1 MTLQRRLIIA
11 VLLAAPFAWLITI
24 AGTYWR
30 ASHEINEL
38 YDTDMLRLAQQ
49 TLAISALIPPS
60 AMVPATPAQ
69 TPSSAD
75 SGDAGLGDLSIAIWR
90 GSGAPLVLDP
100 EALQFPREGDRTGF
114 LESVVSGEA
123 WRLVYLSDPAAQTR
137 VAVGQRIG
145 ERNDLVVAYVAGQIL
160 PWLVGLPVLIALLI
174 FAVRKAMRPVRDLSM
189 QLEHRRPDDATPLT
203 SKGVPGEL
211 KGLLNAMNGL
221 LERVGVLIEQERRL
235 TADAAHEL
243 RTPLAAVR
251 AQWDVMQRTEDP
263 AERLQA
269 QASVTRGMERLDRL
283 VAQLLTMAR
292 LDSADHADFGG
303 SVDWR
308 AVAEQAVGDC
318 LWIADRRDVDIAVE
332 WPDCGVLPLP
342 MAGDENALTIMLKN
356 ILDNAIRYGPR
367 HAKVRLTFRPSR
379 IVIDDQ
385 GPGIAPDVLPRL
397 GGRFVRAPGNE
408 EAGSGLGVSIARRI
422 AQTHGLSVEFT
433 MRDSTSEFGPGLQ
446 VTLRRAEYS
455 PFWLDSAH
463 ARPRSGGQ
471 DD

>member
-30 ASHEINEL
+30 AAHEINEL
-38 YDTDMLRLAQQ
+38 YDTGMLRLAQQ
-49 TLAISALIPPS
+49 TLAISSLIPPS
-60 AMVPATPAQ
+60 APLRPMPAQ
-69 TPSSAD
+69 TPASTD
-75 SGDAGLGDLSIAIWR
+75 SGDAGLGDLSVAIWR
-90 GSGAPLVLDP
+90 GSDAPLVLDP
-100 EALQFPREGDRTGF
+100 EALQFPREGNRTGF
-114 LESVVSGEA
+114 FDSVVSGEP
-123 WRLVYLSDPAAQTR
+123 WRLVYLSDPDGQTR

-145 ERNDLVVAYVAGQIL
+145 ERNDLVVAYIAGQIL
-160 PWLVGLPVLIALLI
+160 PWLIGLPVLIALLI
-174 FAVRKAMRPVRDLSM
+174 FAVRRAMRPVRDLSM
-189 QLEHRRPDDATPLT
+189 QLEQRSPDDATPLP
-203 SKGVPGEL
+203 SADVPGEL

-221 LERVGVLIEQERRL
+221 LARVGTLIEQERRL

-251 AQWDVMQRTEDP
+251 AQWDVVQRTADP
-263 AERLQA
+263 AERSQA
-269 QASVTRGMERLDRL
+269 QTSVTRGMERLDRL
-283 VAQLLTMAR
+283 VSQLLTMAR
-292 LDSADHADFGG
+292 LDSANHADFGG

-332 WPDCGVLPLP
+332 WPDAGILPLP

-367 HAKVRLTFRPSR
+367 HSLVRLTFSSSR
-379 IVIDDQ
+379 IIIDDQ
-385 GPGIAPDVLPRL
+385 GSGIAPEVLPRL

-422 AQTHGLSVEFT
+422 AHHHGMSIHFA
-433 MRDSTSEFGPGLQ
+433 MRDASSELGPGLQ
-446 VTLRRAEYS
+446 VTLRRGE
-455 PFWLDSAH
+455 
-463 ARPRSGGQ
+463 
-471 DD
+471 

>member
-30 ASHEINEL
+30 AAHEINEL

-49 TLAISALIPPS
+49 TLAISSLIPPS
-60 AMVPATPAQ
+60 APLRPMPAQ
-69 TPSSAD
+69 TPASTD
-75 SGDAGLGDLSIAIWR
+75 SGDAGLGDLSVAIWR
-90 GSGAPLVLDP
+90 GSDAPLVLDP
-100 EALQFPREGDRTGF
+100 EALQFPREGNRTGF
-114 LESVVSGEA
+114 FDSVVSGER
-123 WRLVYLSDPAAQTR
+123 WRLVYLSDPDGQTR
-137 VAVGQRIG
+137 VAVGQRVG
-145 ERNDLVVAYVAGQIL
+145 ERNDLVVAYIAGQIL
-160 PWLVGLPVLIALLI
+160 PWLIGLPVLIALLI
-174 FAVRKAMRPVRDLSM
+174 FAVRRAMRPVRDLSM
-189 QLEHRRPDDATPLT
+189 QLEQRSPDDATPLP
-203 SKGVPGEL
+203 SADVPGEL

-221 LERVGVLIEQERRL
+221 LARVGTLIEQERRL

-251 AQWDVMQRTEDP
+251 AQWDVVQRTADP
-263 AERLQA
+263 AERSQA
-269 QASVTRGMERLDRL
+269 QTSVTRGMERLDRL
-283 VAQLLTMAR
+283 VSQLLTMAR
-292 LDSADHADFGG
+292 LDSANHADFGG

-332 WPDCGVLPLP
+332 WPDAGLLPLP

-367 HAKVRLTFRPSR
+367 HSLVRLTFSSSR
-379 IVIDDQ
+379 IIIDDQ
-385 GPGIAPDVLPRL
+385 GSGIAPEVLPRL

-422 AQTHGLSVEFT
+422 AHHHGMSIHFA
-433 MRDSTSEFGPGLQ
+433 MRDASSELGPGLQ
-446 VTLRRAEYS
+446 VTLRRGE
-455 PFWLDSAH
+455 
-463 ARPRSGGQ
+463 
-471 DD
+471 

>member
-30 ASHEINEL
+30 AAHEINEL

-49 TLAISALIPPS
+49 TLAISSLIPPS
-60 AMVPATPAQ
+60 APLRPMPAQ
-69 TPSSAD
+69 TPASTD
-75 SGDAGLGDLSIAIWR
+75 SGDAGLGDLSVAIWR
-90 GSGAPLVLDP
+90 GSDAPLVLDP
-100 EALQFPREGDRTGF
+100 EALQFPREGNRTGF
-114 LESVVSGEA
+114 FESVVSGEP
-123 WRLVYLSDPAAQTR
+123 WRLVYLSDPDGKTR

-145 ERNDLVVAYVAGQIL
+145 ERNDLVVAYIAGQIL
-160 PWLVGLPVLIALLI
+160 PWLIGLPVLIALLI
-174 FAVRKAMRPVRDLSM
+174 FAVRRAMRPVRDLSM
-189 QLEHRRPDDATPLT
+189 QLEQRSPDDATPLP
-203 SKGVPGEL
+203 SADVPGEL

-221 LERVGVLIEQERRL
+221 LARVGTLIEQERRL

-251 AQWDVMQRTEDP
+251 AQWDVVQRTADP

-269 QASVTRGMERLDRL
+269 QTSVTRGMERLDRL
-283 VAQLLTMAR
+283 VSQLLTMAR
-292 LDSADHADFGG
+292 LDSANHADFGG

-308 AVAEQAVGDC
+308 AVAELAVGDC
-318 LWIADRRDVDIAVE
+318 LWIADRRDVDIALE
-332 WPDCGVLPLP
+332 WPEAGILPLP

-367 HAKVRLTFRPSR
+367 HSLVRLTFSSSR
-379 IVIDDQ
+379 IIIDDQ
-385 GPGIAPDVLPRL
+385 GSGIAPEVLPRL

-422 AQTHGLSVEFT
+422 AHHHGMSIHFA
-433 MRDSTSEFGPGLQ
+433 MRDASSELGPGLQ
-446 VTLRRAEYS
+446 VTLRRGE
-455 PFWLDSAH
+455 
-463 ARPRSGGQ
+463 
-471 DD
+471 

>member
-11 VLLAAPFAWLITI
+11 VLLAAPIAWLFTI

-49 TLAISALIPPS
+49 TLGISALIPPAAS
-60 AMVPATPAQ
+60 LLPMPAQ
-69 TPSSAD
+69 TPASTD
-75 SGDAGLGDLSIAIWR
+75 SGDAGLGDLSVAIWR
-90 GSGAPLVLDP
+90 GSDAPLVLDP

-114 LESVVSGEA
+114 FEAVVNGEP
-123 WRLVYLSDPAAQTR
+123 WRLVYLNDPDGQTR

-145 ERNDLVVAYVAGQIL
+145 ERNDLVVAYIAGQIL

-174 FAVRKAMRPVRDLSM
+174 FAVRRAMRPVRELSM
-189 QLEHRRPDDATPLT
+189 QLEQRSPDDATPLP
-203 SKGVPGEL
+203 SADVPGEL

-221 LERVGVLIEQERRL
+221 LARVSTLIEQERRL

-251 AQWDVMQRTEDP
+251 AQWDVVQRTADP
-263 AERLQA
+263 TERLQA
-269 QASVTRGMERLDRL
+269 QTRVTRGMERLDRL
-283 VAQLLTMAR
+283 VSQLLTMAR
-292 LDSADHADFGG
+292 LDSANHADFGG
-303 SVDWR
+303 SVNWR

-318 LWIADRRDVDIAVE
+318 LWIADRRDVDITVE
-332 WPDCGVLPLP
+332 WPHADVLPLP
-342 MAGDENALTIMLKN
+342 IAGDEDALTILLKN

-367 HAKVRLTFRPSR
+367 HSLVRLTFSPTR
-379 IVIDDQ
+379 ITIDDQ
-385 GPGIAPDVLPRL
+385 GSGIAPDVLPRL

-422 AQTHGLSVEFT
+422 AHHHGMSIHFA
-433 MRDSTSEFGPGLQ
+433 MRDAGSDLGPGLQ
-446 VTLRRAEYS
+446 VTLRRGE
-455 PFWLDSAH
+455 
-463 ARPRSGGQ
+463 
-471 DD
+471 

>member
-30 ASHEINEL
+30 AAHEINEL

-49 TLAISALIPPS
+49 TLAISSLIPPS
-60 AMVPATPAQ
+60 APLRPMPAQ
-69 TPSSAD
+69 TPASTD
-75 SGDAGLGDLSIAIWR
+75 SGDAGLGDLSVAIWR
-90 GSGAPLVLDP
+90 GSDAPLVLDP
-100 EALQFPREGDRTGF
+100 EALQFPREGNRTGF
-114 LESVVSGEA
+114 FDSVVSGEP
-123 WRLVYLSDPAAQTR
+123 WRLVYLSDPDGQTR

-145 ERNDLVVAYVAGQIL
+145 ERNDLVVAYIAGQIL
-160 PWLVGLPVLIALLI
+160 PWLIGLPVLIALLI
-174 FAVRKAMRPVRDLSM
+174 FAVRRAMRPVRDLSM
-189 QLEHRRPDDATPLT
+189 QLEQRSPDDATPLP
-203 SKGVPGEL
+203 SADVPGEL

-221 LERVGVLIEQERRL
+221 LARVGTLIEQERRL

-251 AQWDVMQRTEDP
+251 AQWDVVQRTADP
-263 AERLQA
+263 TERSQA
-269 QASVTRGMERLDRL
+269 QTSVTRGMERLDRL
-283 VAQLLTMAR
+283 VSQLLTMAR
-292 LDSADHADFGG
+292 LDSANHADFGG

-332 WPDCGVLPLP
+332 WPDAGILPLP

-367 HAKVRLTFRPSR
+367 HSLVRLTFSSSR
-379 IVIDDQ
+379 IIIDDQ
-385 GPGIAPDVLPRL
+385 GSGIAPEVLPRL

-422 AQTHGLSVEFT
+422 AHHHGMSIHFA
-433 MRDSTSEFGPGLQ
+433 MRDASRELGPGLQ
-446 VTLRRAEYS
+446 VTLRRGE
-455 PFWLDSAH
+455 
-463 ARPRSGGQ
+463 
-471 DD
+471 

>member
-30 ASHEINEL
+30 AAHEINEL

-49 TLAISALIPPS
+49 TLAISSLIPPS
-60 AMVPATPAQ
+60 APLRPMPAQ
-69 TPSSAD
+69 TPASTD
-75 SGDAGLGDLSIAIWR
+75 SGDAGLGDLSVAIWR
-90 GSGAPLVLDP
+90 GSDAPLVLDP
-100 EALQFPREGDRTGF
+100 EALQFPREGSRTGF
-114 LESVVSGEA
+114 FDSVVSGEP
-123 WRLVYLSDPAAQTR
+123 WRLVYLSDPDGQTR

-145 ERNDLVVAYVAGQIL
+145 ERNDLVVAYIAGQIL
-160 PWLVGLPVLIALLI
+160 PWLIGLPVLIALLI
-174 FAVRKAMRPVRDLSM
+174 FAVRRAMRPVRDLSM
-189 QLEHRRPDDATPLT
+189 QLEQRSPDDATPLP
-203 SKGVPGEL
+203 SADVPGEL

-221 LERVGVLIEQERRL
+221 LARVGTLIEQERRL

-251 AQWDVMQRTEDP
+251 AQWDVVQRTADP
-263 AERLQA
+263 TERSQA
-269 QASVTRGMERLDRL
+269 QTSVTRGMERLDRL
-283 VAQLLTMAR
+283 VSQLLTMAR
-292 LDSADHADFGG
+292 LDSANHADFGG

-332 WPDCGVLPLP
+332 WPDAGILPLP
-342 MAGDENALTIMLKN
+342 MAGDENTLTIMLKN

-367 HAKVRLTFRPSR
+367 HSLVRLTFSSSR
-379 IVIDDQ
+379 IIIDDQ
-385 GPGIAPDVLPRL
+385 GSGIAPEVLPRL

-422 AQTHGLSVEFT
+422 AHHHGMSIHFA
-433 MRDSTSEFGPGLQ
+433 MRDASSELGPGLQ
-446 VTLRRAEYS
+446 VTLRRGE
-455 PFWLDSAH
+455 
-463 ARPRSGGQ
+463 
-471 DD
+471 

>member
-30 ASHEINEL
+30 AAHEINEL

-49 TLAISALIPPS
+49 TLAISSLIPPS
-60 AMVPATPAQ
+60 APLRPMPAQ
-69 TPSSAD
+69 TPASTD
-75 SGDAGLGDLSIAIWR
+75 SGDAGLGDLSVAIWR
-90 GSGAPLVLDP
+90 GSDAPLVLDP
-100 EALQFPREGDRTGF
+100 EALQFPREGNRTGF
-114 LESVVSGEA
+114 FESVVSGEP
-123 WRLVYLSDPAAQTR
+123 WRLVYLSDPDGQTR

-145 ERNDLVVAYVAGQIL
+145 ERNDLVVAYIAGQIL
-160 PWLVGLPVLIALLI
+160 PWLIGLPVLIALLI
-174 FAVRKAMRPVRDLSM
+174 FAVRRAMRPVRDLSM
-189 QLEHRRPDDATPLT
+189 QLEQRSPDDATPLP
-203 SKGVPGEL
+203 SADVPGEL

-221 LERVGVLIEQERRL
+221 LARVGTLIEQERRL

-251 AQWDVMQRTEDP
+251 AQWDVVQRTADP

-269 QASVTRGMERLDRL
+269 QTSVTRGMERLDRL
-283 VAQLLTMAR
+283 VSQLLTMAR
-292 LDSADHADFGG
+292 LDSANHADFGG

-332 WPDCGVLPLP
+332 WPDAGILPLP

-367 HAKVRLTFRPSR
+367 HSLVRLTFSSSR
-379 IVIDDQ
+379 IIIDDQ
-385 GPGIAPDVLPRL
+385 GSGIAPEVLPRL

-422 AQTHGLSVEFT
+422 AHHHGMSIHFA
-433 MRDSTSEFGPGLQ
+433 MRDASSELGPGLQ
-446 VTLRRAEYS
+446 VTLRRGE
-455 PFWLDSAH
+455 
-463 ARPRSGGQ
+463 
-471 DD
+471 

>member
-30 ASHEINEL
+30 AAHEINEL

-49 TLAISALIPPS
+49 TLAISSLIPPS
-60 AMVPATPAQ
+60 APLRPMPAQ
-69 TPSSAD
+69 TPASTD
-75 SGDAGLGDLSIAIWR
+75 SGDAGLGDLSVAIWR
-90 GSGAPLVLDP
+90 GSDAPLVLDP
-100 EALQFPREGDRTGF
+100 EALQFPREGNRTGF
-114 LESVVSGEA
+114 FDSVVSGEP
-123 WRLVYLSDPAAQTR
+123 WRLVYLSDPDGQTL

-145 ERNDLVVAYVAGQIL
+145 ERNDLVVAYIAGQIL
-160 PWLVGLPVLIALLI
+160 PWLIGLPVLIALLI
-174 FAVRKAMRPVRDLSM
+174 FAVRRAMRPVRDLSM
-189 QLEHRRPDDATPLT
+189 QLEQRSPDDATPLP
-203 SKGVPGEL
+203 SADVPGEL

-221 LERVGVLIEQERRL
+221 LARVGTLIEQERRL

-251 AQWDVMQRTEDP
+251 AQWDVVQRTADP

-269 QASVTRGMERLDRL
+269 QTSVTRGMERLDRL
-283 VAQLLTMAR
+283 VSQLLTMAR
-292 LDSADHADFGG
+292 LDSANHADFGG

-318 LWIADRRDVDIAVE
+318 LWIADRRDVDIALE
-332 WPDCGVLPLP
+332 WPDAGILPLP

-367 HAKVRLTFRPSR
+367 HSLVRLTFSSSR
-379 IVIDDQ
+379 IIIDDQ
-385 GPGIAPDVLPRL
+385 GSGIAPEVLPRL

-422 AQTHGLSVEFT
+422 AHHHGMSIHFA
-433 MRDSTSEFGPGLQ
+433 MRDASSELGPGLQ
-446 VTLRRAEYS
+446 VTLRRGE
-455 PFWLDSAH
+455 
-463 ARPRSGGQ
+463 
-471 DD
+471 